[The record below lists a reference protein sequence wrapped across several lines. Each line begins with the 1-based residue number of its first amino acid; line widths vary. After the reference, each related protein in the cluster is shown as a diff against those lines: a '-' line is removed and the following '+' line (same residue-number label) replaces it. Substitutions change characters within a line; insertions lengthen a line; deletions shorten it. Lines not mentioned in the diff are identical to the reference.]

1 MQRPRDA
8 AVIEA
13 LASLLWARAS
23 PYQVVDEYAVTEAH
37 QSVICKVSRALEAE
51 GQLPTSTLR
60 ACSKA
65 GKIPRSSATDF
76 DNAAR
81 PAREMW

>member
-37 QSVICKVSRALEAE
+37 QSVICKVSRALGGRGTVANIHSP
-51 GQLPTSTLR
+51 GLFQS
-60 ACSKA
+60 
-65 GKIPRSSATDF
+65 GKD
-76 DNAAR
+76 
-81 PAREMW
+81 PAL